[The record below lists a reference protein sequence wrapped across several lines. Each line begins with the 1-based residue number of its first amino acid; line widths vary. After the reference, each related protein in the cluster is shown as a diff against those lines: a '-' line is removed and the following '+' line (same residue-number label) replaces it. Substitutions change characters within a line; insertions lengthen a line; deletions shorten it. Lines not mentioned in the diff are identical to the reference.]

1 MSATRYKLAT
11 FVLLGSDSGKLSRLS
26 FLWGFPSYTRFSFF
40 TRFLRSDIFSGSK
53 DSFCFWIIF
62 GEEMLFCFVYY
73 WWDDL
78 REEFMFILPIETME
92 SSDVMFDRFFLN
104 LRFSKLARIFYEFF
118 YDRSLLFLFFLKWS
132 TIASRLDMLLF

>member
-1 MSATRYKLAT
+1 
-11 FVLLGSDSGKLSRLS
+11 
-26 FLWGFPSYTRFSFF
+26 
-40 TRFLRSDIFSGSK
+40 
-53 DSFCFWIIF
+53 
-62 GEEMLFCFVYY
+62 MLFCFVYY

-118 YDRSLLFLFFLKWS
+118 YDRSLLFLFFAFLS
-132 TIASRLDMLLF
+132 VCCLSSSFLTYRLLEAKGEVWGRVYPLAPPLPLALSGPLLLPVAFPSPYPCLFALMYNCTVTSFH